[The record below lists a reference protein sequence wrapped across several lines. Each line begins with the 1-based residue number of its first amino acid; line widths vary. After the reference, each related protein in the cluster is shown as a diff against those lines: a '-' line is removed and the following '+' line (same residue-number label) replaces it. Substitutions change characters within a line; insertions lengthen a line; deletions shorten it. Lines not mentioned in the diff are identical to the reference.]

1 MICTASASVCRQDF
15 TLTVTA
21 ALLAIIV
28 SAFSQSISKSKILYF
43 LQLFYVLLCIF
54 IPDFCFLLPVIV
66 YEMIQYENKY
76 LGLIFLLPLVNYFF
90 INRFILSVII
100 FSCTVLSVILSVRT
114 FKLEKIQA
122 KLIIQRDSLEENKI
136 ILTQRNEYLINNMD
150 NEIDL
155 AILTE
160 RTRIAREIHDNVG
173 HMLSRTLLQL
183 GAVKIINSDEKIK
196 PHLDDINNSI
206 NSAMTS
212 IRESVHNL
220 HNDAVSLE
228 NTINEIIK
236 PLNESYSVRLDID
249 ISENTPK
256 EIKFCLIGIVKEAIS
271 NIIRHS
277 NADTV
282 SVIIREHPA
291 FYQTVIENN
300 GSNSGKIN
308 EGGIGMENM
317 RKRVEKLNGI
327 FKYYLKKNS
336 FKIFVSVPKKEK

>member
-1 MICTASASVCRQDF
+1 M
-15 TLTVTA
+15 TVTA

-28 SAFSQSISKSKILYF
+28 SSFSQSINELKISYI
-43 LQLFYVLLCIF
+43 LQLFYVFLCVF

-66 YEMIQYENKY
+66 YETIQYKNRY
-76 LGLIFLLPLVNYFF
+76 LKLIFLLPLANYFF
-90 INRFILSVII
+90 TNKFIFSVII

-114 FKLEKIQA
+114 SKLESINE
-122 KLIIQRDSLEENKI
+122 KLIVQRDSLEENKI
-136 ILTQRNEYLINNMD
+136 ILTQRNEYLLNNLD

-183 GAVKIINSDEKIK
+183 GAVKILNTDEKIK
-196 PHLDDINNSI
+196 PHLEDISNSI

-220 HNDAVSLE
+220 HDDAISLK

-236 PLNESYSVRLDID
+236 PLNESYSVKLDID
-249 ISENTPK
+249 VSENTPK
-256 EIKFCLIGIVKEAIS
+256 EIKLCFIGIVKESIS

-277 NADTV
+277 NADSV
-282 SVIIREHPA
+282 SIIIREHPA

-300 GSNSGKIN
+300 GSNNGKIN

-317 RKRVEKLNGI
+317 RKRTEKLNGI
-327 FKYYLKKNS
+327 FKYYIKKDS
-336 FKIFVSVPKKEK
+336 FKIFVSIPKKEI